1 MSHPPADMWASPRV
15 ACTSAR
21 LGVPLRF
28 MRSLRPLPCVG
39 LPPAAAISIRVLS
52 TRPQSSQIAH
62 PDPMPVCEP
71 ALRPRTAQG
80 WLRPR
85 SLVGA
90 GWSGIC
96 SWRWC
101 LARWAALVH
110 SRVMKQGI
118 VLTAEER
125 HANLDLDQLRQLVG
139 LVDYDESKDPF
150 PVTGWDAVVFVVGNA
165 TQTAHYFQSAF
176 GMDLVAYSG
185 PETGNRDHKA
195 FVLESGSC
203 RFVVKGGVAP
213 DSALMDH
220 HRAHG
225 DGVGDIALEVPD
237 VDRCIEHA
245 RSTGATILAEPQD
258 ICDQDGTIRI
268 GAIATYGD
276 TRHTLVDRS
285 RYQGVYL
292 PGYVAR
298 TSEFAR
304 SPDGPRRLF
313 QALDH
318 VVGNVELGKMDQWVG
333 YYNTVMGF
341 VNLAEFVGDD
351 IATDY
356 SALMSKVVAN
366 GNHRVKFPLNEP
378 ALAKK
383 KSQIDEFLQFYQGPG
398 VQHLALASNDIL
410 ATVDAMRAQG
420 VEFLVTPDSYYQDP
434 ALRARIGKVRV
445 PVEELARRGI
455 LVDRDDDG
463 YLLQIFTRPIGD
475 RPTVFFEVIERH
487 GSLGFGKGNFKAL
500 FEAIEREQERR
511 GNL

>member
-1 MSHPPADMWASPRV
+1 MERV
-15 ACTSAR
+15 P
-21 LGVPLRF
+21 VP
-28 MRSLRPLPCVG
+28 
-39 LPPAAAISIRVLS
+39 
-52 TRPQSSQIAH
+52 
-62 PDPMPVCEP
+62 
-71 ALRPRTAQG
+71 
-80 WLRPR
+80 
-85 SLVGA
+85 
-90 GWSGIC
+90 
-96 SWRWC
+96 
-101 LARWAALVH
+101 
-110 SRVMKQGI
+110 

-125 HANLDLDQLRQLVG
+125 QADLDFGQLRQLVG
-139 LVDYDESKDPF
+139 LVEYDESQDRF
-150 PVTGWDAVVFVVGNA
+150 PVTGWDALVFVVGNA

-185 PETGNRDHKA
+185 PETGNRDHKS

-203 RFVVKGGVAP
+203 RFVIQGGVSP
-213 DSALMDH
+213 DSALLDH

-225 DGVGDIALEVPD
+225 DGVVDIALEVPD

-245 RSTGATILAEPQD
+245 RSAGATVLHEPHDLTDEQ
-258 ICDQDGTIRI
+258 GTVRM
-268 GAIATYGD
+268 GAIAAYGD

-285 RYQGVYL
+285 RYDGAYL

-298 TSEFAR
+298 GSDFVRRPGA
-304 SPDGPRRLF
+304 PRRLF

-318 VVGNVELGKMDQWVG
+318 VVGNVELGKMDEWVS
-333 YYNTVMGF
+333 YYNRVMGF
-341 VNLAEFVGDD
+341 VNLAEFIGDD

-378 ALAKK
+378 AIARK
-383 KSQIDEFLQFYQGPG
+383 KSQIDEFLEFYQGPG
-398 VQHLALASNDIL
+398 VQHLALASDDIL

-420 VEFLVTPDSYYQDP
+420 VEFLETPDSYYEDP
-434 ALRARIGKVRV
+434 SLRARIGSVRA
-445 PVEELARRGI
+445 PIEELQRRGI
-455 LVDRDDDG
+455 LVDRDEDG
-463 YLLQIFTRPIGD
+463 YLLQIFTRPFGD